1 MPVYTY
7 HCEECEHEFDAQQS
21 FSEDA
26 LKKCPNCSKLALRKV
41 YKPAR
46 VVFKGSG
53 FYVTDHRSSSR
64 VTGSGSEKDG
74 DKAKSSS
81 NGKSEAS
88 SEGAKKSKS
97 KAKKTETPAKS
108 KSEN

>member
-21 FSEDA
+21 FSEEA
-26 LKKCPNCSKLALRKV
+26 LKKCPNCNKKALYKV

-53 FYVTDHRSSSR
+53 YYVTDHKSKSRVSSSS
-64 VTGSGSEKDG
+64 TDKDS
-74 DKAKSSS
+74 DKAKNGA
-81 NGKSEAS
+81 NGKSETGS
-88 SEGAKKSKS
+88 GEEKKSES
-97 KAKKTETPAKS
+97 KAKKTETSTKS
-108 KSEN
+108 KSEE